1 MMQQTPTKFGELTYE
16 QLKEILDND
25 QTLRAFVQDFRNNIV
40 SGVQALDALI
50 AGLYANMEKPNP
62 YLHYSSKIPN
72 SSVNSNFFL
81 FFGVKRNEDTTKVKS
96 GVHILFMKAAS
107 EAKVLNDIISALNV
121 PDLQEILNNT
131 PAAIRSYNKRNRTPK
146 YAMKLTAQ
154 KAINAWKSLLAI
166 NLPESIFREE
176 GPAAMAETHKESVA
190 QKVKNLINNHQY
202 QIILTGAP
210 GTGKTYL
217 AKKIAQEYVG
227 NGADSDKRIKRVQF
241 HPSYDYTDFV
251 EGLRPMT
258 ENGQMVFRKMD
269 GTFKAFCRF
278 VAKKN
283 QELAKACA
291 TGAAQE
297 DTFSEDDKDYQAAPD
312 GEDLYFFLIDEINRA
327 DLSKVFGELMFCLER
342 DKRGERIDTQY
353 QNLPCYG
360 KDGKMISS
368 DIFQDGFFLP
378 KNIVIIGT
386 MNDIDRSV
394 ESMDFALRRR
404 FVWEEVKV
412 DVDLLLDVFEEPTF
426 FGSRGLDTESLA
438 RHIVRFNDAMKAQV
452 KYLNSGYNISQGQ
465 FSDMPDSEKTNM
477 DAILNWVWTY
487 RVESLLKEY
496 MRGDRESARHLEELH
511 KVWFDCAPAASVESG
526 DQ

>member
-1 MMQQTPTKFGELTYE
+1 M
-16 QLKEILDND
+16 
-25 QTLRAFVQDFRNNIV
+25 
-40 SGVQALDALI
+40 
-50 AGLYANMEKPNP
+50 
-62 YLHYSSKIPN
+62 
-72 SSVNSNFFL
+72 SSV
-81 FFGVKRNEDTTKVKS
+81 E
-96 GVHILFMKAAS
+96 
-107 EAKVLNDIISALNV
+107 
-121 PDLQEILNNT
+121 
-131 PAAIRSYNKRNRTPK
+131 
-146 YAMKLTAQ
+146 
-154 KAINAWKSLLAI
+154 
-166 NLPESIFREE
+166 
-176 GPAAMAETHKESVA
+176 
-190 QKVKNLINNHQY
+190 QKVKDLINNHQY

-278 VAKKN
+278 VADN
-283 QELAKACA
+283 NLRAAGYNPEELDEEAYKDPILHED
-291 TGAAQE
+291 AQN
-297 DTFSEDDKDYQAAPD
+297 
-312 GEDLYFFLIDEINRA
+312 GEDLHFFLIDEINRA

-360 KDGKMISS
+360 KDGKMISN

-426 FGSRGLDTESLA
+426 FGGRGLDTESLA

-452 KYLNSGYNISQGQ
+452 KYLNSGYDISQGQ
-465 FSDMPDSEKTNM
+465 FSDMPNSEKTNM

-496 MRGDRESARHLEELH
+496 MRGDQESARHLEDLRQ
-511 KVWFDCAPAASVESG
+511 VWFDCAPAASVESG

>member
-1 MMQQTPTKFGELTYE
+1 MSTNPYF
-16 QLKEILDND
+16 
-25 QTLRAFVQDFRNNIV
+25 QTLEKETKDITVQEVRVYFESDQNAKHFC
-40 SGVQALDALI
+40 A
-50 AGLYANMEKPNP
+50 LYANKNRSDATTWDTLLAFIIMGNSDAGKNYVTYRWDFSNSFTSPT
-62 YLHYSSKIPN
+62 SSTWQQNWQRAFNVYGLRKGAIVTINSAGIQLNDSLGRLFSKMCNQPTSIISVSN
-72 SSVNSNFFL
+72 SSTQPKL
-81 FFGVKRNEDTTKVKS
+81 RDDVKTALAQILGIQPNTSSSGSTGGKVIFTES
-96 GVHILFMKAAS
+96 
-107 EAKVLNDIISALNV
+107 
-121 PDLQEILNNT
+121 
-131 PAAIRSYNKRNRTPK
+131 
-146 YAMKLTAQ
+146 KL
-154 KAINAWKSLLAI
+154 KD
-166 NLPESIFREE
+166 
-176 GPAAMAETHKESVA
+176 
-190 QKVKNLINNHQY
+190 LINNHQY

-278 VAKKN
+278 VADN
-283 QELAKACA
+283 NLRAAGYNPEELDEEAYKDPILHED
-291 TGAAQE
+291 AQN
-297 DTFSEDDKDYQAAPD
+297 

-353 QNLPCYG
+353 QNLPSYG
-360 KDGKMISS
+360 KDGKMISN

-404 FVWEEVKV
+404 FVWEEVTV
-412 DVDLLLDVFEEPTF
+412 DEELLTGVFEEPTF
-426 FGSRGLDTESLA
+426 FGGRGLDTESLA

-452 KYLNSGYNISQGQ
+452 KYLNSGYDISQGQ
-465 FSDMPDSEKTNM
+465 FSDIPDSENTNM

-496 MRGDRESARHLEELH
+496 MRGDQESARHLEDLH

>member
-40 SGVQALDALI
+40 SSVQALDALI
-50 AGLYANMEKPNP
+50 AGLYANTEKPNP
-62 YLHYSSKIPN
+62 YSRYSNKIQN
-72 SSVNSNFFL
+72 GSVNSNFFT
-81 FFGVKRNEDTTKVKS
+81 FFGVRRNETDTKLKSNVHKV
-96 GVHILFMKAAS
+96 FMEAAS
-107 EAKVLNDIISALNV
+107 EVKGLKDIVSALNV
-121 PDLQEILNNT
+121 PDLQEILKDV
-131 PAAIRSYNKRNRTPK
+131 AILSYNKKDQSKP
-146 YAMKLTAQ
+146 TAQ
-154 KAINAWKSLLAI
+154 EAINAWKSLLAI

-190 QKVKNLINNHQY
+190 QKVKDLINNHQY

-227 NGADSDKRIKRVQF
+227 NGADSDKRIKRIQF

-278 VAKKN
+278 VADN
-283 QELAKACA
+283 NLRAAGYNPEELDEEAYKDPILHED
-291 TGAAQE
+291 AQN
-297 DTFSEDDKDYQAAPD
+297 
-312 GEDLYFFLIDEINRA
+312 GEDLHFFLIDEINRA

-360 KDGKMISS
+360 KDGKMISN

-426 FGSRGLDTESLA
+426 FGGRGLDTESLA

-496 MRGDRESARHLEELH
+496 MRGDQESARHLEDLH

>member
-62 YLHYSSKIPN
+62 YSRYSNKIQN
-72 SSVNSNFFL
+72 GSVNSNFFT
-81 FFGVKRNEDTTKVKS
+81 FFGVRRNEKDTKLKSNVHKV
-96 GVHILFMKAAS
+96 FMEAAS
-107 EAKVLNDIISALNV
+107 EVKGLKDIVSALNV
-121 PDLQEILNNT
+121 SDLQEILKDA
-131 PAAIRSYNKRNRTPK
+131 PVAILSYNKKDQSKP
-146 YAMKLTAQ
+146 TAQ
-154 KAINAWKSLLAI
+154 EAINAWKSLLAI

-190 QKVKNLINNHQY
+190 QKVKDLINNHQY

-297 DTFSEDDKDYQAAPD
+297 DTFSEDDKDYQAAQN
-312 GEDLYFFLIDEINRA
+312 GEDLHFFLIDEINRA

-360 KDGKMISS
+360 KDGKMISN

-426 FGSRGLDTESLA
+426 FDGRGLDTEFLA

-452 KYLNSGYNISQGQ
+452 KYLNSGYDISQGQ
-465 FSDMPDSEKTNM
+465 FSDIPDSEKTNM

-511 KVWFDCAPAASVESG
+511 KVWFDCAPAASGESG